1 MDEHWLQELESLEAI
16 SRNDGT
22 RRIFLRMAAVQ
33 QSGRMDAFLL
43 QLARDEEL
51 DDETKETISELA
63 RDEEFLLAVQEYC
76 QRTATLH

>member
-51 DDETKETISELA
+51 NDETKETISELA